1 MLINRIK
8 GKTVLITGASSG
20 IGYASAIALAKLG
33 ANLILFARR
42 VDRLDELKE
51 KLENDFNIK
60 VHTSALDITHGK
72 QVELVFNHLTD
83 DMQKIDILINN
94 AGLAQGLDSLQNMA
108 VDDIDRMIDTNIKG
122 FIRILKASLPRM
134 ISGGHIINIGSISSN
149 VAYANGAVYCAT
161 KHAVHAISRS
171 IREEL
176 LESGI
181 KVSEIMPGL
190 VNTEFSTVRFHND
203 KDKADKVYDGM
214 QPLIAEDIADLI
226 AYCAN
231 LPSHVNLAETLI
243 LPTSQSDNGKVYRTI
258 TI

>member
-42 VDRLDELKE
+42 IDRLDELKE
-51 KLENDFNIK
+51 KLENDFAIK
-60 VHTSALDITHGK
+60 VHTSALDVTHGK
-72 QVELVFNHLTD
+72 QVGIVFNCLPSE
-83 DMQKIDILINN
+83 MQQIDILINN
-94 AGLAQGLDSLQNMA
+94 AGLAQGLDSLQNS
-108 VDDIDRMIDTNIKG
+108 VLDDIDRMVDTNIRG

-134 ISGGHIINIGSISSN
+134 TRGGHVINLGSISGN
-149 VAYANGAVYCAT
+149 VAYANAAVYCAT

-171 IREEL
+171 LREEL

-181 KVSEIMPGL
+181 KVSEIMPGA
-190 VNTEFSTVRFHND
+190 VNTEFSAVRFHND
-203 KDKADKVYDGM
+203 KERADQVYTGM
-214 QPLIAEDIADLI
+214 QPLVAEDVADLI

-231 LPSHVNLAETLI
+231 LPTHVNLAETLI
-243 LPTSQSDNGKVYRTI
+243 LPTAQSDNGKIYRTN
-258 TI
+258 